1 MNPPV
6 SRATSRH
13 AIRQAG
19 EALARLPEP
28 DEEAQAHSMALIQL
42 IVDDIAGAGGQIS
55 FARYME
61 LALFAPGLGYYSAGS
76 QKFGASGDF
85 VTAPEISSLFSRC
98 LARQTAEVLENLG
111 GGDVLEVGAGSG
123 IMAADLLAE
132 LAALGT
138 LPDCYFLLELSADLR
153 LRQRET
159 LARMVPQLLDRVQWL
174 DSLPENGFRGVVLAN
189 ELLDALPVHLFRA
202 EAGGLTER
210 RVGWQD
216 GRFQWCSAEI
226 GDAALAQYLAT
237 LSEGLP
243 EGYESE
249 FNLAAGGWIG
259 AIASMLQAG
268 VVLLIDYG
276 FPRHEYYHP
285 QRDRGTLMCHY
296 RHRAHDDPF
305 VYPGLQD
312 ITAHVDFTAVAES
325 AVDAGLDVLG
335 YNTQGLFLLANGITE
350 LAQSDDER
358 EQLRLAQQVRTLTLP
373 GDMGELFKV
382 MALGRGYDASLR
394 GFALQDLRGKL

>member
-6 SRATSRH
+6 SRAASRH
-13 AIRQAG
+13 TIRQAG

-28 DEEAQAHSMALIQL
+28 DKEAQVHSMALIRL

-85 VTAPEISSLFSRC
+85 VTAPEISPLFSRC

-123 IMAADLLAE
+123 IMAADLLAG
-132 LAALGT
+132 LAELGT
-138 LPDCYFLLELSADLR
+138 LPDRYFLLELSADLR
-153 LRQRET
+153 QRQRET

-174 DSLPENGFRGVVLAN
+174 DSLPEGGFCGVVLAN
-189 ELLDALPVHLFRA
+189 ELLDALPVHLFRT
-202 EAGGLTER
+202 EAGGLRER
-210 RVGWQD
+210 CVGWQD
-216 GRFQWCSAEI
+216 GRFQWCSR
-226 GDAALAQYLAT
+226 DVLDTALARRFEVLAD
-237 LSEGLP
+237 GLP
-243 EGYESE
+243 EGYTSE
-249 FNLAAGGWIG
+249 LNLAAGGWIG
-259 AIASMLQAG
+259 SVASMLQVG

-325 AVDAGLDVLG
+325 AVDGGLDVLG

-382 MALGRGYDASLR
+382 MALGRGYDAPLR

>member
-1 MNPPV
+1 M
-6 SRATSRH
+6 
-13 AIRQAG
+13 
-19 EALARLPEP
+19 RLPEP
-28 DEEAQAHSMALIQL
+28 DEKARAHSMALIRL
-42 IVDDIAGAGGQIS
+42 IVDEIAGAGGQIS
-55 FARYME
+55 FARYMA

-85 VTAPEISSLFSRC
+85 VTAPEISPLFSRC

-111 GGDVLEVGAGSG
+111 SGDVLEVGGGSG

-132 LAALGT
+132 LALLGS
-138 LPDCYFLLELSADLR
+138 LPKQYFLLELSADLR
-153 LRQRET
+153 QRQRET
-159 LARMVPQLLDRVQWL
+159 LAQKVPHLLARVQWL
-174 DSLPENGFRGVVLAN
+174 DSLPDDGFRGVVLAN

-202 EAGGLTER
+202 EAEGFTER
-210 RVGWQD
+210 CVTWQD
-216 GRFQWCSAEI
+216 GRFQWCSAGI
-226 GDAALAQYLAT
+226 GDAALAQGLAM
-237 LSEGLP
+237 LGEGLP
-243 EGYESE
+243 EGYVSE
-249 FNLAAGGWIG
+249 LNLAAGGWIG
-259 AIASMLQAG
+259 SVATLLQAG

-312 ITAHVDFTAVAES
+312 ITAHVDFTAVAEC
-325 AVDAGLDVLG
+325 AVDSGLDVLG

-350 LAQSDDER
+350 LAQSDNER

-382 MALGRGYDASLR
+382 MALGRNYDVPLR
-394 GFALQDLRGKL
+394 GFMLQDLRGKL

>member
-1 MNPPV
+1 MNIPI

-13 AIRQAG
+13 TLRQAG
-19 EALARLPEP
+19 EALVRLPEP
-28 DEEAQAHSMALIQL
+28 DEKARAHSMALIRL
-42 IVDDIAGAGGQIS
+42 IVDEIAGAGGQIS
-55 FARYME
+55 FARYMA

-85 VTAPEISSLFSRC
+85 VTAPEISPLFSRC
-98 LARQTAEVLENLG
+98 LARQTTEVLENLG
-111 GGDVLEVGAGSG
+111 GGDVLEVGGGSG

-132 LAALGT
+132 LALLGR
-138 LPDCYFLLELSADLR
+138 LPERYFLLELSADLR
-153 LRQRET
+153 QRQHET
-159 LARMVPQLLDRVQWL
+159 LAQKVPHLLARVQWL
-174 DSLPENGFRGVVLAN
+174 DSLPDGGFRGVVLAN
-189 ELLDALPVHLFRA
+189 ELLDALPVHLFQV
-202 EAGGLTER
+202 EADGFTER
-210 RVGWQD
+210 CVTWRD
-216 GRFQWCSAEI
+216 GRFQWCSAGI
-226 GDAALAQYLAT
+226 GDVALAQGLAMRG
-237 LSEGLP
+237 EGLP
-243 EGYESE
+243 EGYVSE
-249 FNLAAGGWIG
+249 LNLAAGGWIG
-259 AIASMLQAG
+259 SVATLLQAG

-296 RHRAHDDPF
+296 RHRVHDDPF

-312 ITAHVDFTAVAES
+312 ITAHVDFTAIAEC
-325 AVDAGLDVLG
+325 AVDSGLDVLG

-382 MALGRGYDASLR
+382 MALGRNYDVPLR
-394 GFALQDLRGKL
+394 GFMLQDLRGKL

>member
-1 MNPPV
+1 MNIPV

-13 AIRQAG
+13 ILRQAG

-28 DEEAQAHSMALIQL
+28 DEKARAHSMALIRL
-42 IVDDIAGAGGQIS
+42 LVDEIDAAGGQIS
-55 FARYME
+55 FARYMA

-76 QKFGASGDF
+76 QKFGSSGDF
-85 VTAPEISSLFSRC
+85 VTAPEISPLFSRC

-111 GGDVLEVGAGSG
+111 GGDVLEVGGGSG

-132 LAALGT
+132 LAVLGT
-138 LPDCYFLLELSADLR
+138 LPEQYFLLELSADLR
-153 LRQRET
+153 QRQRET
-159 LARMVPQLLDRVQWL
+159 LAQKVPHLLARVQWL
-174 DSLPENGFRGVVLAN
+174 DSLPGDGFRGVVLAN

-202 EAGGLTER
+202 GADGFTER
-210 RVGWQD
+210 CVAWQD
-216 GRFQWCSAEI
+216 GRFQWRNAGI
-226 GDAALAQYLAT
+226 GDAALAQRLT
-237 LSEGLP
+237 MLGEGLP

-249 FNLAAGGWIG
+249 LNLAADGWIG
-259 AIASMLQAG
+259 SIASLLQAG
-268 VVLLIDYG
+268 VAFLIDYG
-276 FPRHEYYHP
+276 FSRHEYYHP

-312 ITAHVDFTAVAES
+312 ITAHVDFTAIAEC
-325 AVDAGLDVLG
+325 AVDRGLNVLG

-358 EQLRLAQQVRTLTLP
+358 TQLRLAQQVRTLTLP

-382 MALGRGYDASLR
+382 MALGRNYDMPLR
-394 GFALQDLRGKL
+394 GFMLQDLRGKL

>member
-1 MNPPV
+1 MNHPV
-6 SRATSRH
+6 SPATSRS
-13 AIRQAG
+13 AIRQAA

-28 DEEAQAHSMALIQL
+28 DADAQAHSMALIDL
-42 IVDDIAGAGGQIS
+42 IRDAIADNGGQIS

-85 VTAPEISSLFSRC
+85 VTAPEISALFSRS
-98 LARQTAEVLENLG
+98 LARQLAEVLENI

-123 IMAADLLAE
+123 VMAADLLVE
-132 LAALGT
+132 LETLGQ
-138 LPDCYFLLELSADLR
+138 LPDHYFLLELSADLR
-153 LRQRET
+153 QRQRDT
-159 LARMVPQLLDRVQWL
+159 LQQKVPQLLERVHWL
-174 DSLPENGFRGVVLAN
+174 DQLPEEGFCGVVLAN
-189 ELLDALPVHLFRA
+189 ELLDALPVHVFRI
-202 EAGGLTER
+202 EADGPRER
-210 RVGWQD
+210 CVCWQD
-216 GRFQWCSAEI
+216 ERFQWCSAEI
-226 GDAALAQYLAT
+226 GDPILRQRIEALGKG
-237 LSEGLP
+237 LSEG
-243 EGYESE
+243 YVSE
-249 FNLAAGGWIG
+249 LNLAAEGWV
-259 AIASMLQAG
+259 ASMAKTLQRG

-285 QRDRGTLMCHY
+285 QRDSGTLMCHY

-312 ITAHVDFTAVAES
+312 ITAHVDFTAIAES
-325 AVDAGLDVLG
+325 AVAAGLDVRG
-335 YNTQGLFLLANGITE
+335 YNTQGLFLLANGIAE

-382 MALGRGYDASLR
+382 MALGRDYDAPLR
-394 GFALQDLRGKL
+394 GFLLQDLRGKL

>member
-285 QRDRGTLMCHY
+285 QRDR
-296 RHRAHDDPF
+296 
-305 VYPGLQD
+305 
-312 ITAHVDFTAVAES
+312 

>member
-1 MNPPV
+1 MNIPV

-13 AIRQAG
+13 TIRQAG
-19 EALARLPEP
+19 EALVRLPEP
-28 DEEAQAHSMALIQL
+28 DGKAQAHSMALIRL
-42 IVDDIAGAGGQIS
+42 IVDEIACAGGQIS

-85 VTAPEISSLFSRC
+85 VTAPEISPLFSRC

-132 LAALGT
+132 LALLGS
-138 LPDCYFLLELSADLR
+138 LPEQYFLLELSADLR
-153 LRQRET
+153 QRQRET
-159 LARMVPQLLDRVQWL
+159 LTQKVPHLLARVQWL
-174 DSLPENGFRGVVLAN
+174 DSLPDASFRGVVLAN
-189 ELLDALPVHLFRA
+189 ELLDALPVHRFRV
-202 EAGGLTER
+202 EVSGLTER
-210 RVGWQD
+210 CVCWRD
-216 GRFQWCSAEI
+216 GRFQWCRAEI
-226 GDAALAQYLAT
+226 DDAALAQCLAM
-237 LSEGLP
+237 LGEGLP

-249 FNLAAGGWIG
+249 LNLTAGGWIG
-259 AIASMLQAG
+259 SVAALLQAG

-312 ITAHVDFTAVAES
+312 ITAHVDFTAVAEC
-325 AVDAGLDVLG
+325 AVDSGLNVLG

-350 LAQSDDER
+350 LAQSDDEH
-358 EQLRLAQQVRTLTLP
+358 EQRLLAQQVRTLTLP
-373 GDMGELFKV
+373 GEMGELFKV
-382 MALGRGYDASLR
+382 IALGRDYDAPLR
-394 GFALQDLRGKL
+394 GFMLQDLRGKL